1 MPDHNLPL
9 SKAAAVELATLASSR
24 GLLTK
29 PVHIRKVTRFV
40 RENLAPRLQE
50 KRAFDLDEAQAEFG
64 VFTINEKT
72 RDGLKELMRCA
83 AEKGALACTIGTDEL
98 LDLFGLAED

>member
-1 MPDHNLPL
+1 MGPGVERLLLARLLLRLDDQP
-9 SKAAAVELATLASSR
+9 AEAPVCAAVRVHLDRLA
-24 GLLTK
+24 
-29 PVHIRKVTRFV
+29 IRQHHGAVG
-40 RENLAPRLQE
+40 
-50 KRAFDLDEAQAEFG
+50 DLDEAQAEFG